1 MKKIAFSV
9 CALMFSMNS
18 VYCEQYST
26 WSTPS
31 SEIDETSV
39 ESDSNIKDSI
49 TFSSAYFESQ
59 YTNKQLANFGL
70 ELTRGTAR
78 LEDFI
83 TNNIDNEKRKRYT
96 QWFARAIYIFI
107 YNAFE
112 FAYHEIGHGLRVKAY
127 GKDFQL
133 TLDDDDDHSEF
144 TKDQNFFKFF
154 IKNIGNFDG
163 AATWVQGL
171 AILSAT
177 GEIKYT
183 DLKEEEELVF
193 SAGGMNNET
202 YMTERITRDFHNRG
216 RLSFYESFSY
226 FLGKLYPTGYALTN
240 CEEGKENGFDPIRVE
255 NLYKKLGISATRN
268 DIASCGLVSFWL
280 SGTTYS
286 IMKSIFSPDKHVTPI
301 SFYNFQAPDMFA
313 YITSKGISY
322 RLVSAYKCLDNLKFL
337 FGAEHVFRGKS
348 TTEVHLGADIS
359 FWNTNLEFVTTFC
372 NGFNIEAACSINI
385 LDNLAINIE
394 AGTYACKSM
403 LGERH
408 AKNLKDGK
416 KRCSDIAVSISYRY

>member
-26 WSTPS
+26 YETPS
-31 SEIDETSV
+31 SENEKIPV
-39 ESDSNIKDSI
+39 ENDSNIKDSI

-59 YTNKQLANFGL
+59 YTNKQLAHFGL
-70 ELTRGTAR
+70 ELIRGTAR

-83 TNNIDNEKRKRYT
+83 TSNIDNEKRKRYT

-112 FAYHEIGHGLRVKAY
+112 FAYHEIGHGLRVNAY

-133 TLDDDDDHSEF
+133 TLDYDDDHSDF
-144 TKDQNFFKFF
+144 KKDQNFFKFF

-163 AATWVQGL
+163 AGTRIQGL
-171 AILSAT
+171 AILSET

-183 DLKEEEELVF
+183 DLKEEDLVF

-226 FLGKLYPTGYALTN
+226 FLGKLYPTGYALIN
-240 CEEGKENGFDPIRVE
+240 CKEGQENGFDPIRVE

-268 DIASCGLVSFWL
+268 DIARCGLVSFLL

-301 SFYNFQAPDMFA
+301 SFYNFQAPDVFA